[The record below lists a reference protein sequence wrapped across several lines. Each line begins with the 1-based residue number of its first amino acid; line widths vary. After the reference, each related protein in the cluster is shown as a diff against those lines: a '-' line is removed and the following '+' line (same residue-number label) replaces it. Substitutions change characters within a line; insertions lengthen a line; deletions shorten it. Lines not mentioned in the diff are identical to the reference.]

1 MARTVRALAVVA
13 SIFVLAT
20 LAFVEPAGAKLLR
33 CTRCGTV
40 LDVDPIFY
48 DRDVARPDAPVGA
61 IVGGSL
67 SSGWFGDAE
76 DGVVTARAT
85 GGLVGRNAGDGNYRG
100 GTPGRR
106 IELKLDRGGH
116 AILEVHGEMRVYRGD
131 RVRILPDA
139 VVVLD

>member
-1 MARTVRALAVVA
+1 MARTILALAA
-13 SIFVLAT
+13 AALALAT

-33 CTRCGTV
+33 CSRCGTV

-67 SSGWFGDAE
+67 SSGWFGDEASG
-76 DGVVTARAT
+76 GVRARAT
-85 GGLVGRNAGDGNYRG
+85 GGLVGRNMGDGNYRG
-100 GTPGRR
+100 GAVGRR

-116 AILEVHGEMRVYRGD
+116 AIIEVHGEMRVYRGD
-131 RVRILPDA
+131 RVRILPEA
-139 VVVLD
+139 LVVLD